1 MKKRT
6 IYDLSTFI
14 ITTAGLIFLFFFIA
28 SHIGVDY
35 VYDDIEE
42 DYVFKNGS
50 IESII
55 ILGII
60 AVFFLMLWYFHSKF
74 FNSIYKH
81 LLDKEYIKTLKIVQK
96 KYSQISSFELDNMIH
111 KESFSY
117 RPPFGG
123 YYDEERERERIT
135 KIREYQMEID
145 RRSFQKRFHWFT
157 NDFIGIVI
165 AIVVSFCIGLLWK

>member
-1 MKKRT
+1 MKNRT
-6 IYDLSTFI
+6 IYDLSTFV
-14 ITTAGLIFLFFFIA
+14 ITTAGLTFLFFFIA

-42 DYVFKNGS
+42 DYILKNGS
-50 IESII
+50 IAPII

-60 AVFFLMLWYFHSKF
+60 AIFLLMLWYYHSKF
-74 FNSIYKH
+74 FDSIYKH
-81 LLDKEYIKTLKIVQK
+81 LLDKEHIKRLNMIQK
-96 KYSQISSFELDNMIH
+96 KYSQISSFELENMIH
-111 KESFSY
+111 KESFFI

-135 KIREYQMEID
+135 KIREFQMELD
-145 RRSFQKRFHWFT
+145 RRSFNKSFHWFT

-165 AIVVSFCIGLLWK
+165 AVIISFCIGLFWE